1 MKLIESEEYTKEKYI
16 IFKNSGINPK
26 KILDIGAHL
35 GNWAARMKNVFPD
48 SEILSLE
55 GNPSCAPELRQKNP
69 NSLIVLLGEKEGIK
83 DFYLPADENT
93 PEGGSF
99 YKENTH
105 YYNDYKTI
113 QLPVR
118 TLDSIAANKGF
129 DFIKFDVQGAE
140 LDIIRGGLKTVLDSS
155 MLQLEVSFLNCNQGA
170 PLASEII
177 SYLHSL
183 GFSLYDIGSN
193 FVTPKKGRLYQ
204 SDFFFINTRKVGHLL
219 EMSEYA

>member
-1 MKLIESEEYTKEKYI
+1 MKLIESEDYTEEKYI
-16 IFKNSGINPK
+16 IFKNFGIYPK

-35 GNWAARMKNVFPD
+35 GNWAARMKRVFPD

-55 GNPSCAPELRQKNP
+55 GNPNCAPELRSKNP
-69 NSLIVLLGEKEGIK
+69 NSLIVLLGEKEGTK

-105 YYNDYKTI
+105 YYNNYKTI
-113 QLPVR
+113 SLPIC
-118 TLDSIAANKGF
+118 TLDSITANKGF
-129 DFIKFDVQGAE
+129 DFIKIDVQGAE
-140 LDIIRGGLKTVLDSS
+140 LDIIKGGLKTILDSS
-155 MLQLEVSFLNCNQGA
+155 FLQLEVSFLNCNQGA

-193 FVTPKKGRLYQ
+193 FVTPKGYRLYQ

-219 EMSEYA
+219 EMVEYV